1 MDWKK
6 KIALIVV
13 IIGSIVIILS
23 GLSMVVPVHA
33 AVAPESPGPNVIVN
47 ETGLPRGAVWVVSVS
62 YFISSGAEIMLPA
75 VSLLSGGNTIFSIPG
90 ATQVNISLAFSQ
102 SSPYIQ
108 TNYNL
113 GAIIYGNESVS
124 LTVIFQRIYSVTFI
138 PVGLPSNEQYG
149 VAIYLAN
156 STNTNH
162 AASTTYT
169 QGNAERGLINGTY
182 DYQVYAKTNASGENL
197 KGASG
202 SFVVN
207 GHSLT
212 VKVFF
217 TSNAYQVI
225 THDVQTVVKWAQQNW
240 EDTLVIGVIF
250 VVLGYLAEV
259 GLPSREEILKDVK
272 KAEKRRSKK

>member
-1 MDWKK
+1 M
-6 KIALIVV
+6 A
-13 IIGSIVIILS
+13 
-23 GLSMVVPVHA
+23 VPVHA
-33 AVAPESPGPNVIVN
+33 PSAVTPESPGPNVIVN

-62 YFISSGAEIMLPA
+62 YSTTSGAEIMLPA
-75 VSLLSGGNTIFSIPG
+75 VSLLSGGTTIFSIPG
-90 ATQVNISLAFSQ
+90 ATQVNVSLAFSP

-108 TNYNL
+108 TNYHL

-138 PVGLPSNEQYG
+138 PVGLPSNEYYG
-149 VAIYLAN
+149 IAIYLAN
-156 STNTNH
+156 STNNPVPRG
-162 AASTTYT
+162 YT
-169 QGNAERGLINGTY
+169 QGNSTAGLVNGTY
-182 DYQVYAKTNASGENL
+182 DYQIYAKTNGSGESL

-212 VKVFF
+212 VKVYF
-217 TSNAYQVI
+217 TSNAYQVVV
-225 THDVQTVVKWAQQNW
+225 HDVQTVVKWVQQNW